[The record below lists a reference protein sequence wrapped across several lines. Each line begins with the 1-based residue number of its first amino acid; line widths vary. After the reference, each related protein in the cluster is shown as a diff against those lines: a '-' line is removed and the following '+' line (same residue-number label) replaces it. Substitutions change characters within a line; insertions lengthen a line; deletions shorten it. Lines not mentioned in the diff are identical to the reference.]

1 MVRFITYL
9 NIAPTAISVPTLEL
23 IINSTIFIKSIV
35 VKNDITAVEYKQ
47 WQSNAEDENHAAS
60 TQRLMIQLTY
70 DRDGPRRGV
79 RDNSINPDITIFQS
93 HICTI

>member
-9 NIAPTAISVPTLEL
+9 NIAPIISVPTLEL

-47 WQSNAEDENHAAS
+47 W
-60 TQRLMIQLTY
+60 
-70 DRDGPRRGV
+70 
-79 RDNSINPDITIFQS
+79 
-93 HICTI
+93 